1 MLELNKKIL
10 FLFILFSTLIVSCNQ
25 KEAVQAGTP
34 FIGGTQ
40 GIELSFYEN
49 APPKE
54 VFDGGQFPFDV
65 VVKIKNN
72 GEWFVNKRE
81 IAVIVDG
88 IRPEEFG
95 KTTDDLT
102 KQPAEDIE
110 AKRKD
115 AENNIIE
122 ASPVFVE
129 FKSFNHASPIVGVSQ
144 KFPFR
149 IKACYA
155 YGTTANSLL
164 CVKKNLMGA
173 DEGGICKID
182 EQKTIHNSGAPV
194 QFLEMKESKRAANKI
209 GFSFKVAHSGQ
220 GDLFKPESTCDFGE
234 RTSIDKIYISVDS
247 GMSGLSCTG
256 LNPGEDTT
264 REGEITLYGG
274 EKVISCVQEIKS
286 PANYEFPIILKAE
299 YRYYNSISTEVAVK
313 HSEI

>member
-1 MLELNKKIL
+1 MNKKIL
-10 FLFILFSTLIVSCNQ
+10 LLFILFSALIASCKQ
-25 KEAVQAGTP
+25 KEVGDGGTP

-40 GIELSFYEN
+40 GLELSFYEN

-54 VFDGGQFPFDV
+54 VFDGGQFPFDT

-72 GEWFVNKRE
+72 GEWFVDRE
-81 IAVIVDG
+81 ELVVTVDG

-95 KTTDDLT
+95 KTTNELT
-102 KQPAEDIE
+102 KQPAEDIG
-110 AKRKD
+110 ARRKD

-129 FKSFNHASPIVGVSQ
+129 FKSFNHASPIVGISQ

-155 YGTTANSLL
+155 YGTIANSLL
-164 CVKKNLMGA
+164 CIKKSLMSA

-182 EQKTIHNSGAPV
+182 EQKTIYNSGAPV

-209 GFSFKVAHSGQ
+209 GFSFKAAHSGQ
-220 GDLFKPESTCDFGE
+220 GDLFTPESTCDFGE
-234 RTSIDKIYISVDS
+234 RTSIDKIYLSVDS
-247 GMSGLSCTG
+247 GMPGLSCTG

-264 REGEITLYGG
+264 QEGEIILYGG

-299 YRYYNSISTEVAVK
+299 YSYYNSISTEVTVK